1 MEQITRIIELLKKPF
16 NQDESLTVEIMGLW
30 KEDEVSEL
38 LKMEHITSNKFI
50 MQKLPLVEKYIDDIY
65 TNIQGDKSYLKPVVI
80 QTLKQLIKPIPVKQ
94 IDRFK

>member
-50 MQKLPLVEKYIDDIY
+50 MQKLP
-65 TNIQGDKSYLKPVVI
+65 
-80 QTLKQLIKPIPVKQ
+80 
-94 IDRFK
+94 